1 MPTKSPDMISWFPI
15 YFPLKTPLY
24 VPDRAEL
31 GVSMW
36 RKSDERKVWYEW
48 KVEVYACLQG
58 PGGRGKGTGKRMRV
72 GGTELHSSEKEAC
85 LM

>member
-24 VPDRAEL
+24 VPDGGEL

-36 RKSDERKVWYEW
+36 RRSDERKVWYEW
-48 KVEVYACLQG
+48 KVEAYAFLHSR
-58 PGGRGKGTGKRMRV
+58 GRGRGAKVRI

-85 LM
+85 MM